1 MIFGGFQKLTL
12 LDYPGKVACT
22 VFTKGCNFYCPFC
35 HNAFLVDVQGA
46 EESISPEEVL
56 SYLNKRQGIL
66 DGICITGGEP
76 LLHDELPL
84 FIKEVKALG
93 FSVKLDTNGSFP
105 EKLKSLTKE
114 GLIDYVA
121 MDIKNCFEKYLKTA
135 GCENLDLSPILESI
149 DFLKSGAVD
158 YEFRTT
164 VSSPLH
170 SVSDIEKIAQH
181 IVGAKKYFLQN
192 YVDSGHILGK
202 NLSPIDEKTL
212 AEMEKTAQKYVK
224 TAQIRGK

>member
-12 LDYPGKVACT
+12 LDFPGKVACT

-35 HNAFLVDVQGA
+35 HNAFLVDVQGE
-46 EESISPEEVL
+46 EESILSTDVL
-56 SYLNKRQGIL
+56 SYLNKRQGVL

-76 LLHDELPL
+76 LLHDEIKI
-84 FIKEVKALG
+84 FIKDVKSLG

-105 EKLKSLTKE
+105 EKLKELVNA

-121 MDIKNCFEKYLKTA
+121 MDIKNSFEKYPETA
-135 GCENLDLSPILESI
+135 GYENLDLSPILKSI
-149 DFLKSGAVD
+149 DILKSSVVD

-212 AEMEKTAQKYVK
+212 LEMEKIAQKYVK

>member
-35 HNAFLVDVQGA
+35 HNAFLVDVNGE
-46 EESISPEEVL
+46 EESISADSVI
-56 SYLNKRQGIL
+56 SYLIKRKGIL
-66 DGICITGGEP
+66 EGICITGGEP
-76 LLHDELPL
+76 LIHDEIKA
-84 FIKEVKALG
+84 FIKEVKNLG

-105 EKLKSLTKE
+105 EKLKE
-114 GLIDYVA
+114 FVRDGLIDYVA
-121 MDIKNCFEKYLKTA
+121 MDIKNAFDKYPETS
-135 GCENLDLSPILESI
+135 GCEKLDLAPILESI
-149 DFLKSGAVD
+149 DFLKSGLVD

-170 SVSDIEKIAQH
+170 TVSDIEKIAQH

-202 NLSPIDEKTL
+202 NLSPVDEKTL
-212 AEMEKTAQKYVK
+212 AEMEKVAQKYVK

>member
-22 VFTKGCNFYCPFC
+22 LFTKGCNFYCPFC
-35 HNAFLVDVQGA
+35 HNAFLVDVQGE
-46 EESISPEEVL
+46 EESILSTDVL

-76 LLHDELPL
+76 LLHDEIKD
-84 FIKEVKALG
+84 FIKEVKNMG
-93 FSVKLDTNGSFP
+93 FFVKLDTNGSFP
-105 EKLKSLTKE
+105 EKLKTLIE
-114 GLIDYVA
+114 ENLIDYVA
-121 MDIKNCFEKYLKTA
+121 MDIKNSFEKYPETA
-135 GCENLDLSPILESI
+135 DRKDLDLTPILKSI
-149 DFLKSGAVD
+149 DILKSGVVD

-212 AEMEKTAQKYVK
+212 LEMEKIAQKYVK